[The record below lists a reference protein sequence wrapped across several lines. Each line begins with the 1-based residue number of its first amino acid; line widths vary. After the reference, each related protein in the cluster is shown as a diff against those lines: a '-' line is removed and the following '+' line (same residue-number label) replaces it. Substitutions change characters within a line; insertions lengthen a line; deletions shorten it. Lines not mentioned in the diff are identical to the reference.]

1 VDGIIFVNEII
12 ASNNAVTA
20 LAPPNFPMVLD
31 AVIKTMEFIAGK
43 AIMAIRNS

>member
-1 VDGIIFVNEII
+1 
-12 ASNNAVTA
+12 
-20 LAPPNFPMVLD
+20 MVLD